1 MPLLGSTTRQRYTQA
16 QTCPKKSR
24 KHYCAFTSELHV
36 YLQRDLRVTK
46 NMAANGGLT
55 RQSHIYIYI
64 YIYIY
69 IADVRFISAA
79 RNEHGL
85 IREQSAQTTTRMVGY
100 IYIYIYIYGAH
111 CYLRIT

>member
-1 MPLLGSTTRQRYTQA
+1 MCTGPQSA
-16 QTCPKKSR
+16 
-24 KHYCAFTSELHV
+24 
-36 YLQRDLRVTK
+36 DLRF
-46 NMAANGGLT
+46 AAQQL
-55 RQSHIYIYI
+55 
-64 YIYIY
+64 
-69 IADVRFISAA
+69 ISAA